1 MKKDHNGARGVHV
14 THAKEQHAPEHIRRV
29 GRAIIALARAQLE
42 AEAEAEHQKTDT
54 TVDAVPPVAE
64 GDGTPS

>member
-14 THAKEQHAPEHIRRV
+14 THAKEQHAPEHVRRI

-42 AEAEAEHQKTDT
+42 AEAEAEHQKADTATD
-54 TVDAVPPVAE
+54 VPPANE
-64 GDGTPS
+64 EDGTPS